1 MTGFEIALKDF
12 IAFSS
17 SVLFDHSK
25 GLFSKNRT
33 AQESAITYLVGRGKG
48 LTPSGDDFLI
58 GWLLIQQL
66 YQEATLSNQLILEKA
81 QSPFYTTDV
90 SRHYLKQASQSRF
103 SHGLLQLVDYF
114 VNPRNEIDL
123 K

>member
-1 MTGFEIALKDF
+1 MLLFDSTLNQERPSNLLGGVSFLKEISQLQIMTGFEIALKDF
-12 IAFSS
+12 IACSS

-58 GWLLIQQL
+58 ALVTDT
-66 YQEATLSNQLILEKA
+66 ATL
-81 QSPFYTTDV
+81 
-90 SRHYLKQASQSRF
+90 
-103 SHGLLQLVDYF
+103 
-114 VNPRNEIDL
+114 PRGDSE
-123 K
+123 